1 MHLLNSI
8 AIICKCIIVLYIA
21 DIVNKMCVHML
32 TEHVPGMG
40 YCEDLTDNCDYV
52 DIAEKPIPTNKQLS
66 ILQLN
71 IRGVLGKQSLLT
83 NLLKDTNKHSKAQI
97 ILLQET
103 WLKKG
108 TEKTQN
114 PWLYLHWFPQE
125 KQKRRWGWYSGA
137 KQTITQGKKGPNIRY
152 SRF

>member
-1 MHLLNSI
+1 
-8 AIICKCIIVLYIA
+8 
-21 DIVNKMCVHML
+21 ML

-71 IRGVLGKQSLLT
+71 IRGMLGKQSLLT

-103 WLKKG
+103 WLKKEQRKDSESLVIPSLVPKG
-108 TEKTQN
+108 KTKKEVELVF
-114 PWLYLHWFPQE
+114 WC
-125 KQKRRWGWYSGA
+125 
-137 KQTITQGKKGPNIRY
+137 QTDFYTGKERT
-152 SRF
+152 

>member
-1 MHLLNSI
+1 
-8 AIICKCIIVLYIA
+8 
-21 DIVNKMCVHML
+21 ML

-52 DIAEKPIPTNKQLS
+52 DIEEKPIPTNKQLS

-103 WLKKG
+103 WLKKEQRKDSKSLVIPSLVPTG
-108 TEKTQN
+108 KTKKEVGLVF
-114 PWLYLHWFPQE
+114 WC
-125 KQKRRWGWYSGA
+125 
-137 KQTITQGKKGPNIRY
+137 QTDFYTGKERT
-152 SRF
+152 

>member
-1 MHLLNSI
+1 
-8 AIICKCIIVLYIA
+8 
-21 DIVNKMCVHML
+21 MCVHTL
-32 TEHVPGMG
+32 TELVPGIG
-40 YCEDLTDNCDYV
+40 YCDELIDNCDYI
-52 DIAEKPIPTNKQLS
+52 DIVEKIIPTNKQLS

-108 TEKTQN
+108 TEKRLKIPGYTFTGSHRKN
-114 PWLYLHWFPQE
+114 KKGGE
-125 KQKRRWGWYSGA
+125 SRYSGS
-137 KQTITQGKKGPNIRY
+137 N
-152 SRF
+152 